1 MSQVATVDL
10 IEPSSG
16 SNPAREFYKDLM
28 RTNLLDLGIK
38 GWMADFGE
46 YTPTE
51 ARSQYANPWWGEQD
65 QEEILHQVYSQVS
78 IRLSLMAVVAPVA
91 AAVVVVGNGAV
102 VSFVNCC
109 YCSLIFFNGHRNLVI
124 DFF

>member
-78 IRLSLMAVVAPVA
+78 IRLSLMGVVAPVA
-91 AAVVVVGNGAV
+91 AAVVVGGDGAV
-102 VSFVNCC
+102 N
-109 YCSLIFFNGHRNLVI
+109 
-124 DFF
+124 